1 MNRPTKK
8 LHLRTES
15 IRVLTPD
22 ALRGV
27 QGGLLLGERCTKD
40 YSGCNPT
47 TTGTTFDCTKAC
59 DTNTC
64 DGR

>member
-1 MNRPTKK
+1 MIRPTKK

-27 QGGLLLGERCTKD
+27 PGGLLLVERCTKN

-47 TTGTTFDCTKAC
+47 TTLPTLDCTEAC
-59 DTNTC
+59 NTET
-64 DGR
+64 R